1 MILQANILCG
11 LFAHNTIQIL
21 ISAIQILQKHN
32 WKVHVNIAGKIFCEL
47 LYATPNIH
55 KYQILTYEGS
65 FRSDEMKIIYTL

>member
-1 MILQANILCG
+1 MYNWQAIILCG

-32 WKVHVNIAGKIFCEL
+32 WKVHVNIAGNIFCEL

-55 KYQILTYEGS
+55 KYQIFTTLYNLQNFTN
-65 FRSDEMKIIYTL
+65 IYK